1 MTAITH
7 KRNIRIFGEGTST
20 GGIYHKVSIH
30 GQGRIRGNLQCDTI
44 KIFGDFNMNGKA
56 TVDTFKLFGNSKVY
70 DEIKGNNFKI
80 FGNLELIKKMT
91 GDACLVRGWLS
102 SKESVELDT
111 LSVKGGLDIE
121 GLLNVGKL
129 TVTLG
134 HSTSRIREIG
144 GDTIRIK
151 GKWLNFF
158 GGQNRLM
165 VESIEGNNIYLEH
178 TTAKVVRGNNVS
190 LGPDCNIE
198 LVEYQTSYKSHKTA
212 NAHKVNQH

>member
-1 MTAITH
+1 MTAIT
-7 KRNIRIFGEGTST
+7 KKNIRIFGEGTST
-20 GGIYHKVSIH
+20 GGIYNKVRIH
-30 GQGRIRGNLQCDTI
+30 GQGHIRGDLHCDTI
-44 KIFGDFNMNGKA
+44 KIFGDFKMNGKA
-56 TVDTFKLFGNSKVY
+56 SVDTFKMFGNSKVY
-70 DEIKGNNFKI
+70 DEIKGRNFKV

-129 TVTLG
+129 TVTLA
-134 HSTSRIREIG
+134 HSTSRIKEIG
-144 GDTIRIK
+144 GETIRIK

-165 VESIEGNNIYLEH
+165 VESIEGDNIYLEH
-178 TTAKVVRGNNVS
+178 TTAKIVRGNHIT
-190 LGPDCNIE
+190 LGPGCDIE
-198 LVEYQTSYKSHKTA
+198 VVEYQSSYKSNKTTK
-212 NAHKVNQH
+212 AHKVVRY